1 MNNEIFEK
9 IRNWARDRALN
20 DGDARGQFLKVAEEL
35 GEVAAAMARGE
46 HNDLVDSLGDIT
58 VTLIILAQQH
68 GLRLEDCLES
78 AYKVIRNRDG
88 KLINGV
94 FVKSED
100 LKNEDKTV

>member
-1 MNNEIFEK
+1 MDNEIFEK
-9 IRNWARDRALN
+9 VRNWAQERDIA
-20 DGDARGQFLKVAEEL
+20 DGDAHAQFLKVAEEL
-35 GEVAAAMARGE
+35 GEVAAAMARSE
-46 HNDLVDSLGDIT
+46 LNDLVDSLGDIT

-100 LKNEDKTV
+100 LKYESDR